1 MFITRPDE
9 GNGVVIIDRNIK
21 DKAIFEK
28 ISNTCKFEKL
38 TEDPILK
45 LEGSPERFLHNFKQK
60 NIFNKNEYSI
70 LYPPGSVPTRICG
83 TSKMQ
88 KFPSSH
94 SFPKLRPIV
103 SSIGTLNYNFSH
115 FLYDRFST
123 LVLNDYYCKGTFS
136 FVSQIEN
143 GNLFRQFFVLF
154 RCK

>member
-1 MFITRPDE
+1 MTRPDK
-9 GNGVVIIDRNIK
+9 GNGVVIIYRNIK

-28 ISNTCKFEKL
+28 ISNTCK
-38 TEDPILK
+38 ILK
-45 LEGSPERFLHNFKQK
+45 REGSPQRFLPNLKQK

-70 LYPPGSVPTRICG
+70 LYPPGSAPTRIYG

-88 KFPSSH
+88 KFSSSH

-115 FLYDRFST
+115 FFYDRFPT